1 MRAGDYRE
9 ALGRLPFGKV
19 GDLVG
24 RDPFLVLSP
33 HPDDETLGCGGLLA
47 AAEAAG
53 ARGHVLILTDG
64 AASHPNSPS
73 HPAERLTALRRDET
87 RRALGHLG
95 LPEGRLGFL
104 DLRDAATPG
113 DGPEFDAAV
122 DAIVRRA
129 EVGARALFVTWGHD
143 PHCDHET
150 AYAMARSAAARLSS
164 LSRIDP
170 RESAQPSHQ
179 GRQDVVGEPTTSC
192 SGVRLWAYPVWGL
205 HLPPETEVDEPSPRG
220 WRLDIAVWRAA
231 KRRAIDCYAS
241 QMTRLIDDDPS
252 AFCFTEEQLLPFLGD
267 VETFIAVTP

>member
-1 MRAGDYRE
+1 MRAGDYLS
-9 ALGRLPFGKV
+9 ALRGLPFGGL

-47 AAEAAG
+47 MAEAAG
-53 ARGHVLILTDG
+53 VRGHVLILTDG
-64 AASHPNSPS
+64 AASHPNSPDY
-73 HPAERLTALRRDET
+73 PAGRLIALRRDEA

-104 DLRDAATPG
+104 DLRDAATPTG
-113 DGPEFDAAV
+113 GPEFDAAV
-122 DAIVRRA
+122 DSIARRA
-129 EVGARALFVTWGHD
+129 GEVGASTLFVTWGHD

-150 AYAMARSAAARLSS
+150 AYAMAEAAAKRLG
-164 LSRIDP
+164 
-170 RESAQPSHQ
+170 A
-179 GRQDVVGEPTTSC
+179 T
-192 SGVRLWAYPVWGL
+192 LWAYPVWGL
-205 HLPPETEVDEPSPRG
+205 HLPADTEVDEAPPRG
-220 WRLDIAVWRAA
+220 WRLDIAALRAA

-267 VETFIAVTP
+267 AETFIAVTP

>member
-1 MRAGDYRE
+1 MRAGDYLP
-9 ALGRLPFGKV
+9 ALRRLPFGGV

-47 AAEAAG
+47 MAEAAG
-53 ARGHVLILTDG
+53 VRGHVLILTDG

-73 HPAERLTALRRDET
+73 YPAERLTALRRDEA
-87 RRALGHLG
+87 RRALGQLG

-104 DLRDAATPG
+104 DLRDAATPTG
-113 DGPEFDAAV
+113 GPEFDAAV
-122 DAIVRRA
+122 DAILRRA
-129 EVGARALFVTWGHD
+129 EEVGARTFLVTWGHD

-150 AYAMARSAAARLSS
+150 AYAMARAAAAR
-164 LSRIDP
+164 
-170 RESAQPSHQ
+170 
-179 GRQDVVGEPTTSC
+179 

-205 HLPPETEVDEPSPRG
+205 HLPPEAEVDEAPPRG
-220 WRLDIAVWRAA
+220 WQLDIAALRAA

-252 AFCFTEEQLLPFLGD
+252 AFCFTEEQLRPFLGD
-267 VETFIAVTP
+267 AETFIAVAP